1 MKGDHMKIT
10 VTYELPE
17 MQYKILK
24 KYGYDFEKNA
34 ESQAYEVA
42 QTLIW
47 CSENPDIDSDQEE
60 E

>member
-1 MKGDHMKIT
+1 MKIT